1 MINEYMPTNNKICG
15 INDGRNK
22 KILSLYIKNC
32 SININE
38 IDEAKIVTIEY
49 FMIGF
54 DGNLNLICFCT
65 ANQNTNAIA
74 IFVIAPPTPHQKIT
88 SKSCKPI

>member
-1 MINEYMPTNNKICG
+1 MINEYMPANNKICG

-38 IDEAKIVTIEY
+38 IDEA
-49 FMIGF
+49 
-54 DGNLNLICFCT
+54 NCHNR
-65 ANQNTNAIA
+65 
-74 IFVIAPPTPHQKIT
+74 IFYDRF
-88 SKSCKPI
+88 